1 MIATVD
7 LAVLHDELNILL
19 QRIKSGKI
27 WQTKP
32 FDQTPQ
38 KMRRLNDIAFSGN
51 GEPTAYPKLGH
62 AVRLVVGLKAAHELD
77 QVKLVLITNASL
89 LTRPNVLRALKTLD
103 QNQGEVWAKLDVGND
118 SAYRMINRSPV
129 PFQRIVS
136 NLIERYN
143 QNLWMTS

>member
-51 GEPTAYPKLGH
+51 GEPTA
-62 AVRLVVGLKAAHELD
+62 
-77 QVKLVLITNASL
+77 
-89 LTRPNVLRALKTLD
+89 
-103 QNQGEVWAKLDVGND
+103 
-118 SAYRMINRSPV
+118 
-129 PFQRIVS
+129 
-136 NLIERYN
+136 
-143 QNLWMTS
+143 